1 MTPQFIPV
9 LFEQMESNLDRTGE
23 LSLENYRQLT
33 GHLFPQ
39 IGQQTKLPEYGKTL
53 QVVGARF
60 GYENIVIVECV

>member
-1 MTPQFIPV
+1 MTPQFIPI
-9 LFEQMESNLDRTGE
+9 LFEQMESNIDRTGE

-39 IGQQTKLPEYGKTL
+39 MGQITELPHYDKTL
-53 QVVGARF
+53 RVVGARF